1 MSKKAIVVGATSG
14 IGRGIAELLVS
25 RGYTVG
31 ITGRREHLL
40 NEIKASSPASFIVS
54 TFDINDTENVLEK
67 LEDLAL
73 KLGGV
78 DLFVLSSGVGKRN
91 KDLDL
96 EPELSTIMTNVTG
109 FTTAVNWAYKYFE
122 KAGGGKLASISSIAG
137 TRGFGLSPSYS
148 ASKSYQIKYLE
159 ALRQKAKTTGGKISV
174 TDVRPGFVDTA
185 MGNGEG
191 AFWIAPV
198 EKASKQIV
206 KAIDNKRGVVF
217 VTKRW
222 RIISILLRLMPR
234 PIFERLKF

>member
-25 RGYTVG
+25 KGYIVG

-40 NEIKASSPASFIVS
+40 NEIKASSPSSYIVS
-54 TFDINDTENVLEK
+54 TFDINNTQNVLEK
-67 LEDLAL
+67 LEDLATQ
-73 KLGGV
+73 LGGV
-78 DLFVLSSGVGKRN
+78 DLFILSSGVGKRN

-96 EPELSTIMTNVTG
+96 EPELDTIMTNVTG

-122 KAGGGKLASISSIAG
+122 NAGGGKLASISSIAG

-185 MGNGEG
+185 MGNGDG

-206 KAIDNKRGVVF
+206 RAIDNKRGVVF

-222 RIISILLRLMPR
+222 RIISILLRLIPR
-234 PIFERLKF
+234 PVFERLKF

>member
-25 RGYTVG
+25 KGYIV
-31 ITGRREHLL
+31 GRREHLL
-40 NEIKASSPASFIVS
+40 NEIKASSPSSYIVS
-54 TFDINDTENVLEK
+54 TFDINNTQNVLEK
-67 LEDLAL
+67 LEDLATQ
-73 KLGGV
+73 LGGV
-78 DLFVLSSGVGKRN
+78 DLFILSSGVGKRN

-96 EPELSTIMTNVTG
+96 EPELDTIMTNVTG

-122 KAGGGKLASISSIAG
+122 NAGGGKLASISSIAG

-185 MGNGEG
+185 MGNGDG

-206 KAIDNKRGVVF
+206 RAMDNKRGVVF

-222 RIISILLRLMPR
+222 RIVSILLRLIPR
-234 PIFERLKF
+234 SIFERLKF

>member
-25 RGYTVG
+25 KGYIVG

-40 NEIKASSPASFIVS
+40 NEIKASSPSSYIVS
-54 TFDINDTENVLEK
+54 TFDINNTQNVLEK
-67 LEDLAL
+67 LEDLATQ
-73 KLGGV
+73 LGGV
-78 DLFVLSSGVGKRN
+78 DLFILSSGVGKRN

-96 EPELSTIMTNVTG
+96 EPELDTIMTNVTG

-122 KAGGGKLASISSIAG
+122 NAGGGKLASISSIAG

-185 MGNGEG
+185 MGNGDG

-206 KAIDNKRGVVF
+206 RAIDNKRGVVF

-222 RIISILLRLMPR
+222 RIVSILLRLIPR
-234 PIFERLKF
+234 SIFERLKF

>member
-25 RGYTVG
+25 KGYIVG
-31 ITGRREHLL
+31 IAGRREHLL
-40 NEIKASSPASFIVS
+40 NEIKASSPSSYIVS
-54 TFDINDTENVLEK
+54 TFDINNTQNVLEK
-67 LEDLAL
+67 LEDLATQ
-73 KLGGV
+73 LGGV
-78 DLFVLSSGVGKRN
+78 DLFILSSGVGKRN

-96 EPELSTIMTNVTG
+96 EPELDTIMTNVTG
-109 FTTAVNWAYKYFE
+109 FTTAVNWAYKYIE
-122 KAGGGKLASISSIAG
+122 NAGGGKLASISSIAG

-185 MGNGEG
+185 MGNGDG
-191 AFWIAPV
+191 AFWIASV

-206 KAIDNKRGVVF
+206 RAIDNKRGVVF

-222 RIISILLRLMPR
+222 RIISILLRLIPR
-234 PIFERLKF
+234 PVFERLKF